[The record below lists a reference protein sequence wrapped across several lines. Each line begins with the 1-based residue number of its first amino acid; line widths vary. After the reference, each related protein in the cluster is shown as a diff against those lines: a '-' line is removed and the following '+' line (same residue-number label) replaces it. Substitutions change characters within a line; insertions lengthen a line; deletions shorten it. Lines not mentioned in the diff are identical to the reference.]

1 MFSFLKNQI
10 FWFLIHNK
18 PKKIQIISRYFDK
31 EEKFYDL
38 IVVETGKIFKKRVPE
53 VELYGFFSSKEEL
66 LAYLRD

>member
-1 MFSFLKNQI
+1 MFSFLENQI
-10 FWFLIHNK
+10 FWFLVHNK
-18 PKKIQIISRYFDK
+18 PKKIQIINRYFDK